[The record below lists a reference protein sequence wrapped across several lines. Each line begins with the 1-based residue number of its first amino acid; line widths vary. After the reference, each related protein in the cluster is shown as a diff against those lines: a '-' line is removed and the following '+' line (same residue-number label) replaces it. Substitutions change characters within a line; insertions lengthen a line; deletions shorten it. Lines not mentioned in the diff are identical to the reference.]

1 MGRLEFHERRAP
13 MMAQRHSAIALL
25 ALAFA
30 TKSQGQPETMTP
42 TTLLESSNSTINR
55 GMYMQAF
62 VYLYGH
68 GSCTNDL
75 PTLQRRIRLGQCTN
89 NTVMRT
95 SMIVTT
101 GETTEGF
108 PFFDVQVPICH
119 TPPRPPQAPG
129 DTATV
134 HPAPS
139 SPHPVIRA
147 LLYRV
152 QTTGICAPVLLA
164 STLSLQLTQHAQLQ
178 PRPNSV
184 WNLQY
189 FPQAMDCTGAES
201 GETSPIRLRRNPG
214 VCSEVPGLDLA

>member
-1 MGRLEFHERRAP
+1 MQRPFSLARLSNADWCTPEKQDLWTFPRFNLLQIVPFDARIGLFSFLAMGRLEFHERRAP

-89 NTVMRT
+89 NTAMRT

-101 GETTEGF
+101 GETAEGF
-108 PFFDVQVPICH
+108 PLFDVQVPICSPQH
-119 TPPRPPQAPG
+119 PPRPPQLRVTPPPFIQP
-129 DTATV
+129 
-134 HPAPS
+134 HPARTRS
-139 SPHPVIRA
+139 YA
-147 LLYRV
+147 LY
-152 QTTGICAPVLLA
+152 
-164 STLSLQLTQHAQLQ
+164 
-178 PRPNSV
+178 
-184 WNLQY
+184 
-189 FPQAMDCTGAES
+189 CTGFKQQAS
-201 GETSPIRLRRNPG
+201 VRP
-214 VCSEVPGLDLA
+214 CC